1 MYQRSMGLG
10 KIERFREFLR
20 RLEQSPPASSHD
32 EAFKLLSKILN
43 DVEGEFTDIPF
54 QPNRWQTDGR
64 LYPPEDDNARVV
76 DSRDDLIRYR
86 HRSHNTFI
94 RDNGAI
100 EIQDMDGSVLFEKRG
115 LDGRGVD
122 LSYGVK
128 RNDAS

>member
-1 MYQRSMGLG
+1 LG
-10 KIERFREFLR
+10 KI
-20 RLEQSPPASSHD
+20 
-32 EAFKLLSKILN
+32 LN
-43 DVEGEFTDIPF
+43 GVEDEFTDIPF

-100 EIQDMDGSVLFEKRG
+100 EIQDMEGSVLFEKRG